1 MPLPKT
7 SFKYQFYKQL
17 CGEYKARAY
26 KTIGVIVA
34 SMNLGDQVSVKIL
47 IKHFE
52 RARIIYNILDMK
64 TDAKQMDLRNS
75 IFRAL

>member
-1 MPLPKT
+1 M
-7 SFKYQFYKQL
+7 
-17 CGEYKARAY
+17 
-26 KTIGVIVA
+26 A